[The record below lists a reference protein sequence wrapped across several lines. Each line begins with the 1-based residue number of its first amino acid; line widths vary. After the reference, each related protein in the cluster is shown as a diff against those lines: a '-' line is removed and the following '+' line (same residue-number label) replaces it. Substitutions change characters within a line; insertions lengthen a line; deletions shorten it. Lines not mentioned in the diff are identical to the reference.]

1 MQWIFMLVGLVL
13 GALAD
18 ETLTASLIG
27 ALFGLGLAQALR
39 LQGLSRENAALMT
52 QLTEVS
58 KRFAERAAA
67 VDERVRQLEQGG
79 ASQAVSQA
87 EPEAETAPKPAM
99 APEQT
104 APVELDWTLD
114 FVLPDPP
121 AEPIVSAAQPALSP
135 EPERVTPTASPWVP
149 SEPRAP
155 GVFAQGFNAAKNWLL
170 GGNTVLRVGVVLLFL
185 GLAFLLRYA
194 TEGVVVPVE
203 FRYAS
208 VAASAVAL

>member
-52 QLTEVS
+52 QLNEVS

-67 VDERVRQLEQGG
+67 VDERVRLLEQGD
-79 ASQAVSQA
+79 VTQA
-87 EPEAETAPKPAM
+87 EPESETTPIPAM
-99 APEQT
+99 APEQA

-121 AEPIVSAAQPALSP
+121 AEPIVPTAQPALSP
-135 EPERVTPTASPWVP
+135 EPERITCLLYTSP
-149 SEPRAP
+149 SPRD
-155 GVFAQGFNAAKNWLL
+155 
-170 GGNTVLRVGVVLLFL
+170 
-185 GLAFLLRYA
+185 
-194 TEGVVVPVE
+194 
-203 FRYAS
+203 
-208 VAASAVAL
+208 